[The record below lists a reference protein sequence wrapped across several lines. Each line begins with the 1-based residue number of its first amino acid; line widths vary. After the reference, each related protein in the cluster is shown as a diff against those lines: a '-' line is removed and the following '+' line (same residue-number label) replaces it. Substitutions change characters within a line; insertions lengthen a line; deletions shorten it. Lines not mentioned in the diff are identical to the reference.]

1 MKQKRTITI
10 EFDRVKITATHSAK
24 KTTWCE
30 FCRTDADFLDQ
41 TEAIEVA
48 RLLQQQGLNIN
59 KKTLHINQENQAEA
73 LVCLNSILTG
83 SNPAAK

>member
-10 EFDRVKITATHSAK
+10 EFDRVKITATHSSK

-30 FCRTDADFLDQ
+30 FCRTEADFLDQ

-48 RLLQQQGLNIN
+48 RLLHQQGLSIN
-59 KKTLHINQENQAEA
+59 KNTLHVQQQNQTET

-83 SNPAAK
+83 SDPVAK